1 MIEILRILSCISYAE
16 FLQIM
21 NKSDD
26 YYTKDKFKSMKSDL
40 AGFLLEIDSSLMVR
54 FIDFASDKYTGVS
67 EL

>member
-1 MIEILRILSCISYAE
+1 
-16 FLQIM
+16 M